1 MHQMPHWATEIST
14 AKQGIPEL
22 SAIQYYSVN
31 AGELARLISICSLVS
46 GWQGCELDKSS
57 MQLGKNDK
65 VEFFSGFSGDS
76 MQYRGYLYIAEFD
89 SRPLFSSKNSMCLA
103 RCVREMWASK
113 YGNGA
118 QCSKN

>member
-1 MHQMPHWATEIST
+1 MRQMPHWATEIST

-57 MQLGKNDK
+57 MQLGKMTK
-65 VEFFSGFSGDS
+65 WSFFLDF
-76 MQYRGYLYIAEFD
+76 RGNPCNIADIYTSLSSTQDPYLAQKI
-89 SRPLFSSKNSMCLA
+89 P
-103 RCVREMWASK
+103 CV
-113 YGNGA
+113 
-118 QCSKN
+118 

>member
-1 MHQMPHWATEIST
+1 MRQMPHWATEIST

-31 AGELARLISICSLVS
+31 AGELARLISCISICSLVS

-65 VEFFSGFSGDS
+65 VEFFLDF
-76 MQYRGYLYIAEFD
+76 RGTPCNIADIYTSLSSTQDPYLAQKI
-89 SRPLFSSKNSMCLA
+89 
-103 RCVREMWASK
+103 RCV
-113 YGNGA
+113 
-118 QCSKN
+118 